1 MRFYLL
7 IFLSFTI
14 LGYSQ
19 SNTKLVDSLLLE
31 TKKDTSYVQLDD
43 TDFIHFSRKKID
55 SINAI
60 KVQGVGI
67 SQDSLKRLLEATILS
82 AKAIGYQ
89 KGAADAYLNL
99 GVNYYYIG
107 NYKANFESQL
117 EAIKIYETIGENAL
131 AAKAYGELG
140 YSSRRRDLNMA
151 NSLMQKA
158 IQLAKTDSVK
168 SKVQDIYNNYSILKL
183 MEKKYDSAKYF
194 VKKGLVIKEAQKDS
208 FGIPYSYANLAN
220 TYVEEGNLNEALVYF
235 TKALDIRKK
244 INDSIGLGESYVQI
258 AEVLKQQ
265 NKLNKALDNFKS
277 SMYYAS
283 KKKYGRL
290 LSYNYYQL
298 SDIYKKTNKTDS
310 ALHYLEQH
318 LKLKDS
324 LEGQEVLEELATLRV
339 KFDTEKKEKE
349 ILSQRADLAEKE
361 LDLSKKNI
369 YILGLGA
376 LAVVLGLLGYLFY
389 NQQKLKNRQLQKEN
403 QLKDALLKIETQSK
417 LQEQRLRISRDLHDN
432 IGAQLTFIIS
442 SLDNLR
448 YGFKIPEKLGNKLRG
463 ISEFTTTTIHELRD
477 TIWAMNKDKIT
488 FEDLQIR
495 ISNFIDQ
502 ANLAAQNIKFSFNVD
517 TSLDDDIAF
526 TSVKGMNIY
535 RIIQEAINN
544 ALKYAEATYIN
555 VDISE
560 ENNKMIVRIKDNGK
574 GFDENSVKL
583 GNGLNNMKKRAEDI
597 KAQLSIQ
604 SVVGEGT
611 DIRLQI

>member
-43 TDFIHFSRKKID
+43 TDFIHFSREKID

-324 LEGQEVLEELATLRV
+324 LEGQEVLEELASLRV

>member
-43 TDFIHFSRKKID
+43 TDFIHFSREKID

-376 LAVVLGLLGYLFY
+376 LAVVLALLGYLFY

>member
-43 TDFIHFSRKKID
+43 TDFIHFSREKID

-107 NYKANFESQL
+107 NYKGNFESQL

-158 IQLAKTDSVK
+158 IQLAETDSVK

>member
-1 MRFYLL
+1 M
-7 IFLSFTI
+7 I
-14 LGYSQ
+14 
-19 SNTKLVDSLLLE
+19 TKS
-31 TKKDTSYVQLDD
+31 
-43 TDFIHFSRKKID
+43 
-55 SINAI
+55 
-60 KVQGVGI
+60 
-67 SQDSLKRLLEATILS
+67 
-82 AKAIGYQ
+82 
-89 KGAADAYLNL
+89 
-99 GVNYYYIG
+99 
-107 NYKANFESQL
+107 
-117 EAIKIYETIGENAL
+117 
-131 AAKAYGELG
+131 
-140 YSSRRRDLNMA
+140 
-151 NSLMQKA
+151 
-158 IQLAKTDSVK
+158 
-168 SKVQDIYNNYSILKL
+168 
-183 MEKKYDSAKYF
+183 
-194 VKKGLVIKEAQKDS
+194 
-208 FGIPYSYANLAN
+208 
-220 TYVEEGNLNEALVYF
+220 
-235 TKALDIRKK
+235 
-244 INDSIGLGESYVQI
+244 
-258 AEVLKQQ
+258 
-265 NKLNKALDNFKS
+265 
-277 SMYYAS
+277 
-283 KKKYGRL
+283 
-290 LSYNYYQL
+290 
-298 SDIYKKTNKTDS
+298 
-310 ALHYLEQH
+310 
-318 LKLKDS
+318 
-324 LEGQEVLEELATLRV
+324 
-339 KFDTEKKEKE
+339 
-349 ILSQRADLAEKE
+349 LAEKE

-448 YGFKIPEKLGNKLRG
+448 YGFKIPEKLGNKLKG

>member
-7 IFLSFTI
+7 IFLSFT
-14 LGYSQ
+14 LFSYSQ

-31 TKKDTSYVQLDD
+31 VKKDTSYVLLDN
-43 TDFIHFSRKKID
+43 TDFVSFSREKID

-60 KVQGVGI
+60 KVQGVSI
-67 SQDSLKRLLEATILS
+67 SQDSLKRLLEVTILS
-82 AKAIGYQ
+82 ARAIGYQ

-140 YSSRRRDLNMA
+140 YSSRRRDLSMA

-158 IQLAKTDSVK
+158 IQLAKTDSIK

-183 MEKKYDSAKYF
+183 MEKKYDSAKYY
-194 VKKGLVIKEAQKDS
+194 VKKGLVIKEALKDS
-208 FGIPYSYANLAN
+208 LGIPYSYANLAN

-235 TKALDIRKK
+235 TKALDLRKK

-265 NKLNKALDNFKS
+265 NKLSKALDNFKN

-298 SDIYKKTNKTDS
+298 SDIYKKTHKTDS
-310 ALHYLEQH
+310 ALHYLEQY

-389 NQQKLKNRQLQKEN
+389 NQQKLKNRQLKKEN

-442 SLDNLR
+442 SLDNLK
-448 YGFKIPEKLGNKLRG
+448 YGFKIPEKLGNKIKG
-463 ISEFTTTTIHELRD
+463 ISEFTSTTIHELRD

-502 ANLAAQNIKFSFNVD
+502 ANLAAQNIKFNFQVD
-517 TSLDDDIAF
+517 SSLDSDLAF
-526 TSVKGMNIY
+526 SSVKGMNIY

-544 ALKYAEATYIN
+544 AVKYAEASIIN
-555 VDISE
+555 VDIS
-560 ENNKMIVRIKDNGK
+560 KQDDTMIISIKDDGK
-574 GFDENSVKL
+574 GFDENTINR
-583 GNGLNNMKKRAEDI
+583 GNGLNNMKKRADDI
-597 KAQLSIQ
+597 KGQLRIQ
-604 SVVGEGT
+604 SEIDKGT
-611 DIRLQI
+611 VIEIKI

>member
-31 TKKDTSYVQLDD
+31 TKKDTSYVKLDD
-43 TDFIHFSRKKID
+43 TDFIHFSREKID

-158 IQLAKTDSVK
+158 IQLAKTDSIK

>member
-7 IFLSFTI
+7 IFLSFT
-14 LGYSQ
+14 LFSYSQ

-31 TKKDTSYVQLDD
+31 VKKDTSYVLLDN
-43 TDFIHFSRKKID
+43 TDFVSFSREKID

-60 KVQGVGI
+60 KVQGVSI
-67 SQDSLKRLLEATILS
+67 SQDSLKRLLEVTILS

-140 YSSRRRDLNMA
+140 YSSRRRDLSMA

-158 IQLAKTDSVK
+158 IQLAKTDSIK

-183 MEKKYDSAKYF
+183 MEKKYDSAKYY
-194 VKKGLVIKEAQKDS
+194 VKKGLVIKEALKDS
-208 FGIPYSYANLAN
+208 LGIPYSYANLAN

-235 TKALDIRKK
+235 TKALDLRKK

-265 NKLNKALDNFKS
+265 NKLSKALDNFKN

-298 SDIYKKTNKTDS
+298 SDIYKKTHKTDS

-389 NQQKLKNRQLQKEN
+389 NQQKLKNRQLKKEN

-442 SLDNLR
+442 SLDNLK
-448 YGFKIPEKLGNKLRG
+448 YGFKIPEKLGNKIKG
-463 ISEFTTTTIHELRD
+463 ISEFTSTTIHELRD
-477 TIWAMNKDKIT
+477 TIWAMNKDEIT

-502 ANLAAQNIKFSFNVD
+502 ANLAAQNIKFNFQVD
-517 TSLDDDIAF
+517 SSLDSDLAF
-526 TSVKGMNIY
+526 SSVKGMNIY

-544 ALKYAEATYIN
+544 AVKYAEASIIN
-555 VDISE
+555 VDIS
-560 ENNKMIVRIKDNGK
+560 KQDDIMMISIKDEGK
-574 GFDENSVKL
+574 GFDENTINR
-583 GNGLNNMKKRAEDI
+583 GNGLNNMKKRADDI
-597 KAQLSIQ
+597 KGQLTIQ
-604 SVVGEGT
+604 SEIDKGT
-611 DIRLQI
+611 VIEIKI

>member
-43 TDFIHFSRKKID
+43 TDFIHFSREKID

>member
-43 TDFIHFSRKKID
+43 TDFIHFSREKID

-235 TKALDIRKK
+235 TKA
-244 INDSIGLGESYVQI
+244 
-258 AEVLKQQ
+258 
-265 NKLNKALDNFKS
+265 
-277 SMYYAS
+277 
-283 KKKYGRL
+283 
-290 LSYNYYQL
+290 
-298 SDIYKKTNKTDS
+298 
-310 ALHYLEQH
+310 
-318 LKLKDS
+318 
-324 LEGQEVLEELATLRV
+324 
-339 KFDTEKKEKE
+339 
-349 ILSQRADLAEKE
+349 
-361 LDLSKKNI
+361 
-369 YILGLGA
+369 
-376 LAVVLGLLGYLFY
+376 
-389 NQQKLKNRQLQKEN
+389 
-403 QLKDALLKIETQSK
+403 
-417 LQEQRLRISRDLHDN
+417 
-432 IGAQLTFIIS
+432 
-442 SLDNLR
+442 
-448 YGFKIPEKLGNKLRG
+448 
-463 ISEFTTTTIHELRD
+463 
-477 TIWAMNKDKIT
+477 
-488 FEDLQIR
+488 
-495 ISNFIDQ
+495 
-502 ANLAAQNIKFSFNVD
+502 
-517 TSLDDDIAF
+517 
-526 TSVKGMNIY
+526 
-535 RIIQEAINN
+535 
-544 ALKYAEATYIN
+544 
-555 VDISE
+555 
-560 ENNKMIVRIKDNGK
+560 
-574 GFDENSVKL
+574 
-583 GNGLNNMKKRAEDI
+583 
-597 KAQLSIQ
+597 SIQ
-604 SVVGEGT
+604 P
-611 DIRLQI
+611 IRSNIR

>member
-43 TDFIHFSRKKID
+43 TDFIHFSREKID

-107 NYKANFESQL
+107 NYKGNFESQL

>member
-43 TDFIHFSRKKID
+43 TDFIHFSREKID

-324 LEGQEVLEELATLRV
+324 LEGQEVLEELASLRV

-389 NQQKLKNRQLQKEN
+389 NQQKLKNHQLQKEN